1 MGTAVSI
8 SVLAFEGLF
17 GLFMA
22 YAVFLNFSNSPMLVK
37 RWAELGMPR
46 WYSLLAGVIGL
57 IGAITL
63 LAGDFFPMV
72 GALAALW
79 IVAYFLVATLTH
91 VVLRDKLSSISI
103 PLVFLA
109 LAIGLAALRWPDLA
123 PALGTLHLG

>member
-46 WYSLLAGVIGL
+46 WYS
-57 IGAITL
+57 L